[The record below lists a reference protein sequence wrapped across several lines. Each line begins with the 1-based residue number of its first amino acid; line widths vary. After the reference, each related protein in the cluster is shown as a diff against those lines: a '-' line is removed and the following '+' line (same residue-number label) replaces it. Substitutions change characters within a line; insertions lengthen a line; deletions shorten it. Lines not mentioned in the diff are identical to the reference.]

1 MKMWVEVLGS
11 MDELRVVF
19 WEDVLDSRFRYVCS
33 DLERDFDI
41 FEDSETGELV
51 ATRLE

>member
-19 WEDVLDSRFRYVCS
+19 WEDVLSDRFRYVCTDMDQ
-33 DLERDFDI
+33 DLDI